1 MKLATWY
8 SFIAF
13 IHGIFFKIVDDMYDN
28 NLLPKFKFLANVIL
42 QLITIYII
50 FFTKYFGMVWSLI
63 IVFGG
68 IGGMFLA
75 RDSISAPPW
84 ILTIILGVLGLI
96 YHMQNIKKYLLS
108 LSNSN
113 IRKIFFLILPSLVLL
128 ALSQVLEQK
137 LFPEEF
143 SKRKL
148 FERLGQALVFLLFII
163 NRTKIQHYFNLS
175 NKLMQWIIWQ
185 TWLGQGYLWTNIITM
200 LILMQKN

>member
-50 FFTKYFGMVWSLI
+50 FFTKYFGMVWSLV
-63 IVFGG
+63 IVIGG

-96 YHMQNIKKYLLS
+96 YHMPNIKVYLSSIPNSNIKKIIY
-108 LSNSN
+108 
-113 IRKIFFLILPSLVLL
+113 LILPSLVLL
-128 ALSQVLEQK
+128 AISQVLEQK
-137 LFPEEF
+137 IFPEEF
-143 SKRKL
+143 SRRKL
-148 FERLGQALVFLLFII
+148 FERLVQALVFLLCII